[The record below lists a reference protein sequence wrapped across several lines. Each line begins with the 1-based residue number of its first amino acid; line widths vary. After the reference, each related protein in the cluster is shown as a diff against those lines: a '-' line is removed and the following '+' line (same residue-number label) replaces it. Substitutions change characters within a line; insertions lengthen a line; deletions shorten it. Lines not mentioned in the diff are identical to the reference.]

1 MKKITPAEAKELTKK
16 PIIDDCLE
24 LGCGES
30 IHIERTDW
38 EYRST
43 PTNILKNHQTKT
55 GMSFKV
61 ITLLKKK
68 GWVIT
73 RIQ

>member
-1 MKKITPAEAKELTKK
+1 MKKLTPEEAKELTKK
-16 PIIDDCLE
+16 PIVDDCLE

-30 IHIERTDW
+30 LHIERSDW
-38 EYRST
+38 EYRSS
-43 PTNILKNHQTKT
+43 PSMILNNYKQKT

-61 ITLLKKK
+61 IPLLKKK

-73 RIQ
+73 RTA